1 MVHYYRKRHGKVGLQ
16 LGVHQNYYI
25 GRCQEK
31 SSIQLTITMP
41 ARDDVKSA
49 DHEER
54 RELIDDIT
62 KLLDEGVR
70 ASSEE

>member
-31 SSIQLTITMP
+31 SSIQLTITMA

-49 DHEER
+49 EER
-54 RELIDDIT
+54 TD
-62 KLLDEGVR
+62 
-70 ASSEE
+70 